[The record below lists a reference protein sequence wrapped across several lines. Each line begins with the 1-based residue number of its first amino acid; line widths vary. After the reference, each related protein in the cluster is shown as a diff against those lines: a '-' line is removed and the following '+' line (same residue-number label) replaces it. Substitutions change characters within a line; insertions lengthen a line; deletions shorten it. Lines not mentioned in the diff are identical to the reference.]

1 MKTPHGIS
9 RHSRVR
15 QRKVIIRRVSLV
27 GSGAS
32 LMLLG
37 IVSVPSPLPV
47 GFVLFAMGLFMMA
60 KGSRTARRSIKHL
73 RRRVPLFS
81 RGLNRAKHR
90 LPPPMRDFIEKSDPE
105 G

>member
-1 MKTPHGIS
+1 MRTPHGIS
-9 RHSRVR
+9 RHSRMR
-15 QRKVIIRRVSLV
+15 QRKVILRRVSLV

-32 LMLLG
+32 LILLG
-37 IVSVPSPLPV
+37 IVSVPSPVPI

-81 RGLNRAKHR
+81 RGLNHAKHR
-90 LPPPMRDFIEKSDPE
+90 LPSQMRDFIEKSDPE
-105 G
+105 A